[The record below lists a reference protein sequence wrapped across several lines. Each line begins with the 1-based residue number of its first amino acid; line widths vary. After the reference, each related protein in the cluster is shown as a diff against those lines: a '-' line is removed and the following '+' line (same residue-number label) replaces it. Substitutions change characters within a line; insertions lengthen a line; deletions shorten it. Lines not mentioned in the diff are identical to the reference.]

1 MIQNDSKCVN
11 AASLKF
17 MLIVPMMSSFL
28 NVCSGPHT
36 YNKFTDMNK
45 SMMA

>member
-1 MIQNDSKCVN
+1 MIQNDSKYVTT
-11 AASLKF
+11 SPLKF

-28 NVCSGPHT
+28 NFCSDPHT
-36 YNKFTDMNK
+36 YYKFTDMNK